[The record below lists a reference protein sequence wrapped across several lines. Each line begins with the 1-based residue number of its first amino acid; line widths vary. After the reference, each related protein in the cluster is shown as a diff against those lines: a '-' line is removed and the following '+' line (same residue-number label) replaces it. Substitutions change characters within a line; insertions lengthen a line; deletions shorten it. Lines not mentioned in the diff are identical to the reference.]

1 MTENTSV
8 YASNEIELL
17 KIWKSKAAGWR
28 WLHYKSMALYKKI
41 NTNFTYASIILSTIA
56 GAGGFST
63 AGAQTKNQLEM
74 ALGYIFGGINVVI
87 GLINS
92 VQRFGKPAEKTELH
106 ASAAMQY
113 AMLYRLL
120 ETEISLSDKHRR
132 SDLISTVRTEMD
144 RLLAQSPMIPQKIVD
159 AYNTEFPGVD
169 NKPDICNGMVGE
181 KNFNQSP
188 PDTPSLS
195 TRITNLVMNATRV
208 PKKTDSEIVDAV
220 VDGLVAETNS
230 SNLTTH
236 PRSSPGNTRGSLP
249 RVQVDNR
256 V

>member
-1 MTENTSV
+1 M
-8 YASNEIELL
+8 YAPQEIDLL

-41 NTNFTYASIILSTIA
+41 NSNFTYASILLSTIA

-63 AGAQTKNQLEM
+63 AGAQTKNEMEM
-74 ALGYIFGGINVVI
+74 ALGYVFGAINVII

-159 AYNTEFPGVD
+159 AYNAEFPETIH
-169 NKPDICNGMVGE
+169 KPDICNGMVGE
-181 KNFNQSP
+181 KKFNDSP
-188 PDTPSLS
+188 PETPSLS
-195 TRITNLVMNATRV
+195 TRLTNLIIRTTNIPA
-208 PKKTDSEIVDAV
+208 KSDSEIVGEV
-220 VDGLVAETNS
+220 
-230 SNLTTH
+230 TH
-236 PRSSPGNTRGSLP
+236 PRSVPKNTAESQSTAGLDT
-249 RVQVDNR
+249 RV
-256 V
+256 

>member
-1 MTENTSV
+1 MTENVSV
-8 YASNEIELL
+8 YAPQEIDLL

-41 NTNFTYASIILSTIA
+41 NSNFTYASILLSTIA

-63 AGAQTKNQLEM
+63 AGAQTKNEMEM
-74 ALGYIFGGINVVI
+74 ALGYVFGAINVII

-159 AYNTEFPGVD
+159 AYNAEFPETIH
-169 NKPDICNGMVGE
+169 KPDICNGMVGE
-181 KNFNQSP
+181 KKFNLIIR
-188 PDTPSLS
+188 T
-195 TRITNLVMNATRV
+195 TNIPA
-208 PKKTDSEIVDAV
+208 KSDSEIVDAV
-220 VDGLVAETNS
+220 VGEV
-230 SNLTTH
+230 TH
-236 PRSSPGNTRGSLP
+236 PRSVPKNTAESQSTAGLDT
-249 RVQVDNR
+249 RV
-256 V
+256 

>member
-1 MTENTSV
+1 MTENMSI

-41 NTNFTYASIILSTIA
+41 NTNFTYASIILSTVA

-74 ALGYIFGGINVVI
+74 VLGYIFGGINVVI

-132 SDLISTVRTEMD
+132 SDLIATVRTEMD

-159 AYNTEFPGVD
+159 AYNTEFPHVES
-169 NKPDICNGMVGE
+169 KPDICNGMVGE
-181 KNFNQSP
+181 KNFNQTP
-188 PDTPSLS
+188 PGTPSLS

-220 VDGLVAETNS
+220 VDGLVADTTNS
-230 SNLTTH
+230 ATH
-236 PRSSPGNTRGSLP
+236 PRSSLGNTGGSLP
-249 RVQVDNR
+249 RVQVDTR

>member
-1 MTENTSV
+1 MTENVSV
-8 YASNEIELL
+8 YAPQEIDLL
-17 KIWKSKAAGWR
+17 KVWKSKAAGWR
-28 WLHYKSMALYKKI
+28 WLHYKSMSLYKKI
-41 NTNFTYASIILSTIA
+41 NSNFTYASIILSTIA

-63 AGAQTKNQLEM
+63 AGAQTKNEMEM
-74 ALGYIFGGINVVI
+74 ALGYVFGAINVII

-159 AYNTEFPGVD
+159 AYNAEFPETI

-181 KNFNQSP
+181 KKFNDSQP
-188 PDTPSLS
+188 ETPSLS
-195 TRITNLVMNATRV
+195 TRISNLMIRTTNIPA
-208 PKKTDSEIVDAV
+208 KSDSEIVDAI
-220 VDGLVAETNS
+220 VDGIVGEV
-230 SNLTTH
+230 TH
-236 PRSSPGNTRGSLP
+236 PRSVPKNTAESQSTAGRDTL
-249 RVQVDNR
+249 V
-256 V
+256 